1 MSYASNRTPAV
12 ARGAVA
18 GTGARQRDV
27 RARSVA
33 PSSAA
38 ASGETSV
45 RLSSSAAQPMVGLG
59 TWQAPKGQVREAVKA
74 ALPGKLKA
82 ALECGGASKESLNLL
97 HGALRAE
104 TEPATVSR
112 SAVEHLDLQD
122 QRTDASLQCRR
133 GGQPEHG
140 FLQAN
145 A

>member
-1 MSYASNRTPAV
+1 MSYASNRTPDV
-12 ARGAVA
+12 ARAAVA

-74 ALPGKLKA
+74 ALEGGYVHLDCA
-82 ALECGGASKESLNLL
+82 AAYANEEEDEEEDLLDAEEFDEDDDASKS
-97 HGALRAE
+97 
-104 TEPATVSR
+104 S
-112 SAVEHLDLQD
+112 
-122 QRTDASLQCRR
+122 
-133 GGQPEHG
+133 GGY
-140 FLQAN
+140 FS
-145 A
+145 

>member
-38 ASGETSV
+38 ASGKTSV

-74 ALPGKLKA
+74 ALEGGYVHLDCAAAYANETEVGA
-82 ALECGGASKESLNLL
+82 ALREAFIHPLAAAVHSPANSGPSWCGV
-97 HGALRAE
+97 
-104 TEPATVSR
+104 EPLPPVDDVRLVA
-112 SAVEHLDLQD
+112 
-122 QRTDASLQCRR
+122 
-133 GGQPEHG
+133 
-140 FLQAN
+140 F
-145 A
+145 